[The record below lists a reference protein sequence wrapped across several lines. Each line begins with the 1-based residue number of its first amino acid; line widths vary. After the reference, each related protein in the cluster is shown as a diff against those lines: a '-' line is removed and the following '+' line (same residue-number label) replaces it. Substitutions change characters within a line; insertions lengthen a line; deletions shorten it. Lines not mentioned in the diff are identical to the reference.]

1 MSCPAGE
8 EMVDEEC
15 VRRAAQMLL
24 ESGRVVA
31 LTGAGISVESGIP
44 DFRSPGGLWT
54 KYDPLLYGT
63 YESFINHPERFYEM
77 AKELNPTLERAEP
90 NPAHY
95 ALAEL
100 EKLGKCRA
108 VITQNIDN
116 LHQRAGSGEVLE
128 LHGTH
133 RTGHCMRCRRVFTLE
148 EIKELSREGECVAC
162 CPDDGTTIKP
172 DVVFFGEPLDSRV
185 LARAAELASTSDL
198 MLVIGCS
205 LEVYPAAAL
214 PEYTKRRGGRLIFFN
229 TVATHHDR
237 LADLVCLGKAGE
249 NLPAVVMAYKRLAG
263 LE

>member
-1 MSCPAGE
+1 MSGNY
-8 EMVDEEC
+8 DESLMEK
-15 VRRAAQMLL
+15 VVETAASMIMEARQ
-24 ESGRVVA
+24 VVC

-63 YESFINHPERFYEM
+63 YESFVRHPERFWEM

-100 EKLGKCRA
+100 ERLGKCKA

-116 LHQRAGSGEVLE
+116 LHQRAGSQVVLE

-133 RTGHCMRCRRVFTLE
+133 RTGHCMRCRRLFTLE
-148 EIKELSREGECVAC
+148 EMRELSQDNTRVPY
-162 CPDDGTTIKP
+162 CPDDGGLIKP
-172 DVVFFGEPLDSRV
+172 DVVLFGEPLDSRV
-185 LARAAELASTSDL
+185 LARAAQLASTSDL
-198 MLVIGCS
+198 MLVVGCS

-214 PEYTKRRGGRLIFFN
+214 PEYTKRNGGRLIFFN
-229 TVATHHDR
+229 KVSTYHDD
-237 LADLVCLGKAGE
+237 LADLVCLGNAGRT
-249 NLPAVVMAYKRLAG
+249 LPAVVEAYKRLAG
-263 LE
+263 IS

>member
-1 MSCPAGE
+1 MNEGDIE
-8 EMVDEEC
+8 
-15 VRRAAQMLL
+15 RAAQMIL
-24 ESGRVVA
+24 ESIQVVA

-63 YESFINHPERFYEM
+63 YDSFVSHPELFWEM
-77 AKELNPTLERAEP
+77 AKELNPTLDNAEP

-100 EKLGKCRA
+100 ERLGKCRA

-116 LHQRAGSGEVLE
+116 LHQRAGSSDVLE

-133 RTGHCMRCRRVFTLE
+133 RTGHCMKCRAMFTLE
-148 EIKELSREGECVAC
+148 EMHELTQGGTVVPR
-162 CPDDGTTIKP
+162 CPDDGGAIKP
-172 DVVFFGEPLDSRV
+172 DVILFGEPLDSRV
-185 LARAAELASTSDL
+185 LSRAAELASTSDL

-214 PEYTKRRGGRLIFFN
+214 PDYTRRRKGRLIFFN
-229 TVATHHDR
+229 TVATHHDYQ
-237 LADLVCLGKAGE
+237 ADLVCLGKAGE
-249 NLPAVVMAYKRLAG
+249 VLPVVVEAYKRLAG
-263 LE
+263 VG

>member
-1 MSCPAGE
+1 MSCSAGDPKVSE
-8 EMVDEEC
+8 DC
-15 VRRAAQMLL
+15 IRRAAQMILD
-24 ESGRVVA
+24 SIQVVA

-63 YESFINHPERFYEM
+63 YESFIHHPERFWEM

-100 EKLGKCRA
+100 ERLGKCRA
-108 VITQNIDN
+108 VITQNIDH
-116 LHQRAGSGEVLE
+116 LHQRAGSTDVLE

-133 RTGHCMRCRRVFTLE
+133 RTGHCMRCGRVFSLE
-148 EIKELSREGECVAC
+148 EMKELSADGDRVAC
-162 CPDDGTTIKP
+162 CPDDQALIKP

-229 TVATHHDR
+229 TVSTYHDH

-249 NLPAVVMAYKRLAG
+249 NLPAVVEAYKKLAG
-263 LE
+263 IS